1 MGFLQK
7 VEKFF
12 INLTVIILILLLTV
26 QILMRNET
34 AYSKLKEMEFSIRNI
49 IQEDA
54 VMRVFGYR
62 ELAEEGYI
70 VIELMQD
77 YSLPQV
83 WLVKNGQRVDN
94 FADGSVR
101 INVRDGD
108 LLVLDCSFCNE
119 VLWFEITDLSASI
132 KTWYTG
138 QIYRIHGEEEKLGV
152 VQFYDKL

>member
-138 QIYRIHGEEEKLGV
+138 KIYRIHGEEEKLGV